1 VIISFQTNASG
12 IETEGEKLAKFVV
25 DEDATMSKEEEFSSS
40 METELNQHIEVRQ
53 RVQRATLQA
62 WNEAERMLGWFYILF
77 VSITGKFSL
86 EILSNNV
93 VKLIRFPQGRKEKNY
108 SGIQDVAAIVQQH
121 GKVDDH
127 QQNYVWDPRGC

>member
-1 VIISFQTNASG
+1 
-12 IETEGEKLAKFVV
+12 
-25 DEDATMSKEEEFSSS
+25 MSKEEEFSSS

-127 QQNYVWDPRGC
+127 QQNYVWDPRGCQ